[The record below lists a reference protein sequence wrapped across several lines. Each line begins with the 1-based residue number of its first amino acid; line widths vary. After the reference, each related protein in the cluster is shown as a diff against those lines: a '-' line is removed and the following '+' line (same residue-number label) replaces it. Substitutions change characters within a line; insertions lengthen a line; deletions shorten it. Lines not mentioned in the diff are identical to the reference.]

1 MDSSPSSARTPGIP
15 AQHDPESRTAPGPLE
30 SAVESVAAEL
40 DIKPRLRGWLHAG
53 AAPLALA
60 AGIVLVV
67 LSPTAG
73 TRLASAIY
81 ALTGVLLFGTS
92 AVYHRGNW
100 SPKVKVVLKRLDHTN
115 IMLVIAGSYTPLAW
129 SLLPRDS
136 AVTLLWII
144 WTGALL
150 GVAFRLLWLHAPRWL
165 YTPVYIAL
173 GCAALFYIPEFY
185 GVNPAAAVLICV
197 GGAMYIA
204 GAVIYA
210 MKRPNPSVEWFGFHE
225 IFHAFTLA
233 GFSAHYVAILM
244 AVRSVG
250 A

>member
-1 MDSSPSSARTPGIP
+1 M
-15 AQHDPESRTAPGPLE
+15 ETA
-30 SAVESVAAEL
+30 ADIL

-67 LSPTAG
+67 LAPTTG
-73 TRLASAIY
+73 TRIASAVY
-81 ALTGVLLFGTS
+81 ALTGILLFGVS

-100 SPKVKVVLKRLDHTN
+100 SPRVKTVLKRLDHTN

-129 SLLPRDS
+129 SLLPRDR
-136 AVTLLWII
+136 AIVLLVII
-144 WTGALL
+144 WSGALA
-150 GVAFRLLWLHAPRWL
+150 GIAFRLLWLHAPRWL

-173 GCAALFYIPEFY
+173 GCAAVFYIPEFWS
-185 GVNPAAAVLICV
+185 VNMPAAVLVIA
-197 GGAMYIA
+197 GGVAYIA

-210 MKRPNPSVEWFGFHE
+210 MKRPNPSVDWFGFHE

-233 GFSAHYVAILM
+233 GFTCHFIAIML
-244 AVRSVG
+244 AVLSVP

>member
-1 MDSSPSSARTPGIP
+1 MDSSPSAAQAAGIP

-30 SAVESVAAEL
+30 SAVETVAEEL
-40 DIKPRLRGWLHAG
+40 EIKPRLRGWLHAG

-67 LSPTAG
+67 LAPTTG
-73 TRLASAIY
+73 TRIASAVY

-100 SPKVKVVLKRLDHTN
+100 SPKVKKVLKRLDHTN

-129 SLLPRDS
+129 SMLPRGS
-136 AVTLLWII
+136 AATLLWTI
-144 WTGALL
+144 WAGAIL
-150 GVAFRLLWLHAPRWL
+150 GVAFRLLWLNAPRWL

-173 GCAALFYIPEFY
+173 GCAALFYIPDFY
-185 GVNPAAAVLICV
+185 GTNPAAAVLICV
-197 GGAMYIA
+197 GGAMYIT
-204 GAVIYA
+204 GAVVYA
-210 MKRPNPSVEWFGFHE
+210 MKKPNPSVDWFGFHE

-233 GFSAHYVAILM
+233 GFACHYAAIML
-244 AVRSVG
+244 AVL
-250 A
+250 AAA

>member
-1 MDSSPSSARTPGIP
+1 MESSPSPARNSSAP
-15 AQHDPESRTAPGPLE
+15 AQYDDESRSAPGPLE
-30 SAVESVAAEL
+30 SAVEAVAAEL
-40 DIKPRLRGWLHAG
+40 EIKPRLRGWLHAG

-67 LSPTAG
+67 LAPTAG
-73 TRLASAIY
+73 TRIASAVY

-100 SPKVKVVLKRLDHTN
+100 SPKVKKVLKRLDHTN

-129 SLLPRDS
+129 ALLPHGS

-150 GVAFRLLWLHAPRWL
+150 GVAFRLLWLNAPRWL

-173 GCAALFYIPEFY
+173 GCAALFYIPDFY
-185 GVNPAAAVLICV
+185 RTNPASAVLICV

-204 GAVIYA
+204 GAVMYA
-210 MKRPNPSVEWFGFHE
+210 MKKPNPSVDWFGFHE
-225 IFHAFTLA
+225 VFHAFTLA
-233 GFSAHYVAILM
+233 GFSAHYIAIMLAVLAVA
-244 AVRSVG
+244 G
-250 A
+250 

>member
-1 MDSSPSSARTPGIP
+1 MNSSRVP
-15 AQHDPESRTAPGPLE
+15 AQGDPESRQTPGPLE
-30 SAVESVAAEL
+30 SAVETVADILE
-40 DIKPRLRGWLHAG
+40 IKPRLRGWLHAG
-53 AAPLALA
+53 AAPLALV

-67 LSPTAG
+67 LAPTAG
-73 TRLASAIY
+73 TRIASAVY
-81 ALTGVLLFGTS
+81 ALTGILLFGVS

-100 SPKVKVVLKRLDHTN
+100 SPKVKTILKRLDHTN

-129 SLLPRDS
+129 SLLPREK
-136 AVTLLWII
+136 AIVLLVII
-144 WTGALL
+144 WSGAVA
-150 GVAFRLLWLHAPRWL
+150 GIAFRLLWLHAPRWL

-173 GCAALFYIPEFY
+173 GCAALFYIPDFWS
-185 GVNPAAAVLICV
+185 VNVPAAILVMA
-197 GGAMYIA
+197 GGAAYIA

-210 MKRPNPSVEWFGFHE
+210 MKRPNPSVDWFGFHE

-250 A
+250 G